1 MNGMTGRPVCGPAL
15 LQSQAFST
23 DKGSLL
29 AWRFLRPQVT
39 GWPLDSSVFVFL
51 HLILYLRPGGL
62 QRCSG
67 GGPAGDGNEGDEGTE
82 RRDRRDA
89 APGSPHKPAEPPSQ
103 NKTQP
108 TRSNLAAP
116 NSLSH
121 NRATER
127 SQILC
132 GIKFYQRLSRCQR
145 RSH

>member
-1 MNGMTGRPVCGPAL
+1 MGAARDPRRATAAICFLLASKHEWDDRDQCVGGAL
-15 LQSQAFST
+15 LQSQPA
-23 DKGSLL
+23 LPL
-29 AWRFLRPQVT
+29 AGRFAGPQ
-39 GWPLDSSVFVFL
+39 LS
-51 HLILYLRPGGL
+51 GGL

-67 GGPAGDGNEGDEGTE
+67 GGPAGGGNEADEGTE
-82 RRDRRDA
+82 RRDRSDA
-89 APGSPHKPAEPPSQ
+89 APRSPLKPAQPPSQ